1 MSYIRLKKV
10 KETTFSF
17 FNLVISFFYMIP
29 ICFVSQAQARIF
41 VYQTVD
47 RKTECW
53 NIFPSRLKSKVKKE
67 ILASAIKLDFRSFQ
81 LTFVTLFF
89 AFFKKGFSSLNSFDR
104 VKIVR
109 SYW

>member
-1 MSYIRLKKV
+1 
-10 KETTFSF
+10 
-17 FNLVISFFYMIP
+17 MIP
-29 ICFVSQAQARIF
+29 ICLSRKLRPEFLS
-41 VYQTVD
+41 YQTVD

-53 NIFPSRLKSKVKKE
+53 NIFPSRLKSKVEKK
-67 ILASAIKLDFRSFQ
+67 ILASVIKLDFRSFQ

-89 AFFKKGFSSLNSFDR
+89 AFFKKGFSSVNSFDR